1 MLEQYLI
8 NHCAPTLASLKTANL
23 FNCTAENPTAL
34 QAMLLWHVSPSSPTR
49 TISTAGSLCRILT
62 TAWHRALVYVYR
74 PDRLARDLQQPGVAA
89 FLAHCGYTGTAPAA
103 CLEVL
108 RRKLAVSSDFPH
120 EIGLFLGYPLG
131 DVIGFIENHGQNCL
145 CSGVWKVYTN
155 PEAAA
160 GAFRK
165 FSKCT
170 RVYRRLFFG
179 GQRNVEQLTV
189 KIA

>member
-1 MLEQYLI
+1 M
-8 NHCAPTLASLKTANL
+8 
-23 FNCTAENPTAL
+23 
-34 QAMLLWHVSPSSPTR
+34 
-49 TISTAGSLCRILT
+49 
-62 TAWHRALVYVYR
+62 
-74 PDRLARDLQQPGVAA
+74 AA

-103 CLEVL
+103 CLDVL
-108 RRKLAVSSDFPH
+108 RRKLAISSDFPH

-145 CSGVWKVYTN
+145 CCGVWKVYTN

-189 KIA
+189 KSA

>member
-34 QAMLLWHVSPSSPTR
+34 QMAVSRWQALLAPKGVELLLLRES
-49 TISTAGSLCRILT
+49 GD
-62 TAWHRALVYVYR
+62 RALVYVYR

-103 CLEVL
+103 CLDVL

-120 EIGLFLGYPLG
+120 EIGLFLSYPAE
-131 DVIGFIENHGQNCL
+131 DVRGFLEHRPCKCTGC
-145 CSGVWKVYTN
+145 WKVYEN
-155 PEAAA
+155 EEAA
-160 GAFRK
+160 RK
-165 FSKCT
+165 TFDRYKKCT
-170 RVYRRLFFG
+170 EIYCKQYAKGTNIER
-179 GQRNVEQLTV
+179 LTV
-189 KIA
+189 AG

>member
-34 QAMLLWHVSPSSPTR
+34 QMAVSRWQALLAPKGVELLLLRES
-49 TISTAGSLCRILT
+49 GN
-62 TAWHRALVYVYR
+62 RALVYVYR

-120 EIGLFLGYPLG
+120 EISLFLGYPLG

-145 CSGVWKVYTN
+145 CCGVWKVYTN

-189 KIA
+189 KSA

>member
-34 QAMLLWHVSPSSPTR
+34 QMAVSRWQALLAPKGVELLLLRES
-49 TISTAGSLCRILT
+49 GN
-62 TAWHRALVYVYR
+62 RALVYVYR
-74 PDRLARDLQQPGVAA
+74 PDRLTRDLQQPGVAA

-103 CLEVL
+103 CLDVL

-131 DVIGFIENHGQNCL
+131 DVEGFIQNQGQNCK
-145 CSGVWKVYTN
+145 CAGCWKVYCN
-155 PEAAA
+155 ELEAQKRFARIQKC
-160 GAFRK
+160 RK
-165 FSKCT
+165 
-170 RVYRRLFFG
+170 VYARLWAQG
-179 GQRNVEQLTV
+179 RSVWQLTV
-189 KIA
+189 AA

>member
-34 QAMLLWHVSPSSPTR
+34 QMAVSRWQALLAPKGVELLLLR
-49 TISTAGSLCRILT
+49 ENGN
-62 TAWHRALVYVYR
+62 RALVYVYR

-131 DVIGFIENHGQNCL
+131 DVIGFIENHGQ
-145 CSGVWKVYTN
+145 T
-155 PEAAA
+155 AFAA
-160 GAFRK
+160 GFGK
-165 FSKCT
+165 FIPT
-170 RVYRRLFFG
+170 RRLPPVPFV
-179 GQRNVEQLTV
+179 NSANAPAY
-189 KIA
+189 IAVCSLAGSGMWNSLQ

>member
-1 MLEQYLI
+1 M
-8 NHCAPTLASLKTANL
+8 PTNRHLPAGRPLRWHKGREATA
-23 FNCTAENPTAL
+23 FAGKRQSGVGIC
-34 QAMLLWHVSPSSPTR
+34 VPS
-49 TISTAGSLCRILT
+49 
-62 TAWHRALVYVYR
+62 
-74 PDRLARDLQQPGVAA
+74 DRLARDLQQPGVAA

-103 CLEVL
+103 CLDVL

-165 FSKCT
+165 FSNCT

-189 KIA
+189 KSA

>member
-34 QAMLLWHVSPSSPTR
+34 QMAVSRWQALLAPKGVELLLLR
-49 TISTAGSLCRILT
+49 ENGN
-62 TAWHRALVYVYR
+62 RALVYVYR

-89 FLAHCGYTGTAPAA
+89 FLAHC
-103 CLEVL
+103 
-108 RRKLAVSSDFPH
+108 
-120 EIGLFLGYPLG
+120 G

>member
-34 QAMLLWHVSPSSPTR
+34 QMAVS
-49 TISTAGSLCRILT
+49 
-62 TAWHRALVYVYR
+62 R

-89 FLAHCGYTGTAPAA
+89 FLAHCGYAGTAPAA
-103 CLEVL
+103 CLDVL
-108 RRKLAVSSDFPH
+108 RRKLAASSDFPH

-145 CSGVWKVYTN
+145 CSGVWIVYTN

-179 GQRNVEQLTV
+179 RQRNVEQLTV
-189 KIA
+189 KSA

>member
-1 MLEQYLI
+1 MAVSRWQALL
-8 NHCAPTLASLKTANL
+8 APKGV
-23 FNCTAENPTAL
+23 E
-34 QAMLLWHVSPSSPTR
+34 LLLLRES
-49 TISTAGSLCRILT
+49 GD
-62 TAWHRALVYVYR
+62 RALVYVYR

-103 CLEVL
+103 CLDVL

-131 DVIGFIENHGQNCL
+131 DVIGFIENHGQKLPVLRGLESLYQPGGCRR
-145 CSGVWKVYTN
+145 C
-155 PEAAA
+155 
-160 GAFRK
+160 FRK

-189 KIA
+189 KSA

>member
-34 QAMLLWHVSPSSPTR
+34 QMAVSRWQALLAPKGVELLLLRES
-49 TISTAGSLCRILT
+49 GN
-62 TAWHRALVYVYR
+62 RALVYVYR
-74 PDRLARDLQQPGVAA
+74 PDRLARDLQQPGVSA

-145 CSGVWKVYTN
+145 CSGVWIPT
-155 PEAAA
+155 
-160 GAFRK
+160 
-165 FSKCT
+165 
-170 RVYRRLFFG
+170 RRLPPVHFE
-179 GQRNVEQLTV
+179 NSANAPAY
-189 KIA
+189 IAVCSLAGSGMWNSLQ